1 MAVFEYKALADTGRS
16 VKGIIDADSPVAA
29 RRKLREQNL
38 YPTKLKESFGEKA
51 SKKEESGFQL
61 TGVSTRDL
69 VLMTRQLAVL
79 LKAGMPLVESLTTLV
94 DQTPNAKLRKAV
106 FDIKDRVSE
115 GKALADGLSNHPK
128 IFSSLYIN
136 MIRAGEASGTLEK
149 VLFRLVDILDH
160 QAKLKAKIT
169 STLAYPI
176 FMMLFALSLIS
187 FLTLVVVP
195 KITELFEKRD
205 IELPQLTKILIGTT
219 EFIQDYWYALIIGV
233 LVFFA
238 LWRLWISTKRGRR
251 QWDFMRLKFPLLGP
265 LHLKLVC
272 GRFSRILG
280 TMLESGLTMM
290 KALEVVTTVLQNTH
304 MEDKMEDV
312 KAGVRRG
319 RGLAVPLKE
328 MGFMPP
334 MLINMIDLGQR
345 SGELDDMLKQVADTY
360 DNDVEVTIDALVSL
374 LEPVIIIFM
383 GLFVGILVMSILL
396 PILEM
401 SSGIN

>member
-1 MAVFEYKALADTGRS
+1 MAVFEYKALADSGRS

-38 YPTKLKESFGEKA
+38 YPTKLKESFGTKA
-51 SKKEESGFQL
+51 EKKEESGFQF

-69 VLMTRQLAVL
+69 VLLTRQLAVL
-79 LKAGMPLVESLTTLV
+79 LRAGMPLVESLGSLV
-94 DQTPNAKLRKAV
+94 EQTPNAKLRKAV

-115 GKALADGLSNHPK
+115 GKPLADGLSAHHK

-136 MIRAGEASGTLEK
+136 MVRAGEASGTLEK
-149 VLFRLVDILDH
+149 VLFRLVEILDH

-176 FMMLFALSLIS
+176 FMMLFALGIIS

-205 IELPQLTKILIGTT
+205 IELPQLTQMLIATT
-219 EFIQDYWYALIIGV
+219 DFIQNYWYALIIGV
-233 LVFFA
+233 LVLFA
-238 LWRLWISTKRGRR
+238 GWRTWISTKRGRR
-251 QWDFMRLKFPLLGP
+251 QWDYFRLKVPIVGQ

-290 KALEVVTTVLQNTH
+290 KALEVVNTVLQNSH
-304 MEDKMEDV
+304 IEDKMEDV

-328 MGFMPP
+328 MGLIPP
-334 MLINMIDLGQR
+334 MLTNMIDLGQR
-345 SGELDDMLKQVADTY
+345 SGELDDMLRQVADTY

-374 LEPVIIIFM
+374 LEPIIIIIM
-383 GLFVGILVMSILL
+383 GLFVGVLVMSILL

-401 SSGIN
+401 SSGIG